1 MNAVTTTENTA
12 LAPRGMGFDLSPQT
26 FEQAMK
32 FSQMLADSD
41 LVPKDFRGKPGNCLI
56 AMQWGSELGLKPLQA
71 LSNIA
76 VVNGRAALWGDA
88 VIALVR
94 SSPLCEYVQES
105 DDGHTATCRTKRRGE
120 PEHVVTFSNDDAKA
134 AGLLGKQGP
143 WTQYQKRMRQMR
155 ARAFALR
162 DVFPDVLRGMP
173 VAEEVQDMPPERHMG
188 EVERVESKAAAPQPA
203 YTPEQFAD
211 LLPSWRNAIAAG
223 KATANGVVGKIKT
236 KGTVTAEQEA
246 AIRAPLTEAE
256 KAAAKPAAQQVTD
269 VQPKGEAA
277 PVVPT
282 AKDLEQRL
290 RAAADLDSLYAV
302 ADLIGELPD
311 PEQRAALTAVFEER
325 QFALEAQ

>member
-12 LAPRGMGFDLSPQT
+12 LAQRGMGFDLSPQT

-32 FSQMLADSD
+32 FSQMLAESD

-105 DDGHTATCRTKRRGE
+105 DDGYTATCRAKRRGE
-120 PEHVVTFSNDDAKA
+120 PEHVVTFSMDDAKA
-134 AGLLGKQGP
+134 AGLAGKQGP
-143 WTQYQKRMRQMR
+143 WAQYPKRMRQMR

-173 VAEEVQDMPPERHMG
+173 VAEEVQDMPTERHMG
-188 EVERVESKAAAPQPA
+188 EAERVDSKSQAPQPA

-211 LLPSWRNAIAAG
+211 LLPSWRKAIAAG
-223 KATANGVVGKIKT
+223 KATADSVVGKIKT

-256 KAAAKPAAQQVTD
+256 KAAAKPPSQQVTD
-269 VQPKGEAA
+269 VQPKAEADPVA
-277 PVVPT
+277 PT
-282 AKDLEQRL
+282 AQDLEKRLRDAKDLD
-290 RAAADLDSLYAV
+290 ALYAA
-302 ADLIGELPD
+302 ADLIGEVPD

-325 QFALEAQ
+325 QFALESA